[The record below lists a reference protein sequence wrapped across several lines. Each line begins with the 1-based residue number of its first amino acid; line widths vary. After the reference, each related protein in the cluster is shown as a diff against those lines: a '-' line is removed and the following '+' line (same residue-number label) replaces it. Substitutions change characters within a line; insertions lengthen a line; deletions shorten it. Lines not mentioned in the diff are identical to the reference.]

1 MSALARVV
9 RGGVARRK
17 VQTLVMALT
26 ALFAV
31 TASVMA
37 AGLLVASS
45 APFDHAFA
53 KQHGAHLVAAF
64 DGSKAR
70 PAQLDATAQA
80 PGVTAAAGPFPV
92 VTIHPESAGAN
103 DSASTDGILENVLP
117 PGIQLGPLTIVG
129 RANPGGAVDDLTMV
143 HGRWATGPDEIVI
156 ASDSSLPPTV
166 GLRIK
171 ATDAPGSPTLTVVGI
186 ARSVAKTADAW
197 ATPDEV
203 HALASPANLREFQM
217 LYRFANAQ
225 TDAAISADRRALT
238 AAVPSGALIGTQSYL
253 ATKKVADGNTAA
265 FVPFIA
271 AFGVLGLV
279 LAVLIIGIVVGGAV
293 GAAVRRIGVLKALGF
308 TPAQV
313 VRAYVAQA
321 LLPALLGILLGVLFG
336 NLLAVPV
343 LHGAES
349 TYGTASLSIPL
360 WVNVS
365 VPLLAAV
372 LVALAAVVPALRA
385 GRLRAAE
392 AIALGATPKT
402 NTHGRRMQRL
412 ASRLPLPRAI
422 SLGIANPLA
431 HPARSAATGGAVL
444 FGAIAITFAFGL
456 TSTLN
461 NVQHGRDLN
470 SAGQVVVRMMSLG
483 PNGPH
488 KVVKPQNAAQQGA
501 AQQGAPS
508 EADPNAVATAIA
520 SQPGTRG
527 FYGTTE
533 TSLAVS
539 GLANS
544 TDVIAYQGDSSWAT
558 HQMIE
563 GHWLTGK
570 GQAVLSSL
578 ALQSSGVHIGDEITV
593 SNGSRSAQL
602 HVVGEVFDL
611 HDSGIDVFTDAS
623 TFSAIGVAA
632 GADEFYVALKSGT
645 SVAGYLT
652 GLRPTLVSIGADAD
666 ANPENKSDVIE
677 TMDALIA
684 TLTIMLVAVAGLGV
698 LNAVVLETRDRT
710 HDLGVL
716 KSLGMTPR
724 QTIASVITSVV
735 GIGLLAGVIGVPLG
749 VALHHYVVPIMG
761 GSVATK
767 LPSVD
772 VAVYHAPILLALM
785 LGGVVIAVAGAVLPA
800 GWAAKVRTAT
810 ALRTE

>member
-9 RGGVARRK
+9 RGGVTRRK

-37 AGLLVASS
+37 AGLLVASN

-53 KQHGAHLVAAF
+53 KQHGPHLVAVF
-64 DGSKAR
+64 DGSKAT
-70 PAQLDATAQA
+70 PAKLDATKSAA
-80 PGVTAAAGPFPV
+80 GVTAAAGPYPV
-92 VTIHPESAGAN
+92 VTIHPESAGTNNGA
-103 DSASTDGILENVLP
+103 DVGGIPGGALP
-117 PGIQLGPLTIVG
+117 PGIQLGPLTIAG
-129 RANPGGAVDDLTMV
+129 RANPGGAVDDLTLV
-143 HGRWATGPDEIVI
+143 HGRWATKPDEIVI
-156 ASDSSLPPTV
+156 ASDSSLPAAI
-166 GLRIK
+166 GLQIK
-171 ATDAPGSPTLTVVGI
+171 ATDAPGSPTFTVVGV
-186 ARSVAKTADAW
+186 ARSVAQTADAW
-197 ATPDEV
+197 VIPDE
-203 HALASPANLREFQM
+203 ARTLASSANPLEFQM
-217 LYRFANAQ
+217 LYRFSSAQ
-225 TDAAISADRRALT
+225 TDDDISADRRALT
-238 AAVPSGALIGTQSYL
+238 AASPPGALTGTQSYL
-253 ATKKVADGNTAA
+253 ATKKVADANTAA

-279 LAVLIIGIVVGGAV
+279 LAVLIIGIVVSGAV
-293 GAAVRRIGVLKALGF
+293 GAAIRRIGVLKALGF

-321 LLPALLGILLGVLFG
+321 LLPALIGIALGVLFG

-343 LHGAES
+343 LHGAEG
-349 TYGTASLSIPL
+349 TYGTAGLSIPL
-360 WVNVS
+360 WVNVL

-372 LVALAAVVPALRA
+372 LVAIAAVVPALRA

-412 ASRLPLPRAI
+412 ASRLPFPRAI
-422 SLGIANPLA
+422 SLGLANPLA
-431 HPARSAATGGAVL
+431 RPARSAATGGAVL

-456 TSTLN
+456 TATLN
-461 NVQHGRDLN
+461 NVQQGRDLD
-470 SAGQVVVRMMSLG
+470 SAGQVIVRTESFG

-488 KVVKPQNAAQQGA
+488 KVVKQQSAPQQS
-501 AQQGAPS
+501 APQAVPTQ
-508 EADPNAVATAIA
+508 ADPNEVAAAIA
-520 SQPGTRG
+520 AQPGTRS

-533 TSLAVS
+533 ASLAVA
-539 GLANS
+539 GLANG

-563 GHWLTGK
+563 GHWLTAK

-578 ALQSSGVHIGDEITV
+578 ALQSSGLRVGDEITL
-593 SNGSRSAQL
+593 SNGGRSARLQ
-602 HVVGEVFDL
+602 VVGEVLDL
-611 HDSGIDVFTDAS
+611 HDSGIAVFTDTS
-623 TFSAIGVAA
+623 TFSAIGIPS
-632 GADEFYVALKSGT
+632 GPDDFHVALKDGT
-645 SVAGYLT
+645 SLAGYLE
-652 GLRPTLVSIGADAD
+652 GLKPGLLAIGADAD
-666 ANPENKSDVIE
+666 PNPANKSDVIE

-724 QTIASVITSVV
+724 QTIASVITSVA

-761 GSVATK
+761 RTVATK

-772 VAVYHAPILLALM
+772 VAVYHAPTLVALVF
-785 LGGVVIAVAGAVLPA
+785 GGLVIAVAGALLPA
-800 GWAAKVRTAT
+800 GWAAKIRTAT

>member
-1 MSALARVV
+1 MSALGRVV
-9 RGGVARRK
+9 RGGVTRRK

-26 ALFAV
+26 ALLAV

-37 AGLLVASS
+37 AGLLVASN

-53 KQHGAHLVAAF
+53 EQRGPHLTALF
-64 DGSKAR
+64 DGSKVT
-70 PAQLDATAQA
+70 PTQLDATTHGH
-80 PGVTAAAGPFPV
+80 GVTAAAGPYPV
-92 VTIHPESAGAN
+92 VTIHPETAGSIHSAG
-103 DSASTDGILENVLP
+103 DKGIPGGALP
-117 PGIQLGPLTIVG
+117 SGIMLGPLTIAG
-129 RANPGGAVDDLTMV
+129 RASTGGAVDDLTMV
-143 HGRWATGPDEIVI
+143 HGRWATKPDEIVI
-156 ASDSSLPPTV
+156 ASDSSLPPAL
-166 GLRIK
+166 GLHIK

-197 ATPDEV
+197 VTPDEAR
-203 HALASPANLREFQM
+203 ALASAENPLEFQM
-217 LYRFANAQ
+217 LYRFSNAK
-225 TDAAISADRRALT
+225 TDAGISADRRVLA
-238 AAVPSGALIGTQSYL
+238 AAVPPGALTGTQSYL
-253 ATKKVADGNTAA
+253 ATKKVADANAAA

-279 LAVLIIGIVVGGAV
+279 LAVLIIGIVVSGAV
-293 GAAVRRIGVLKALGF
+293 GAAIRRIGVLKALGF

-321 LLPALLGILLGVLFG
+321 LLPALIGIALGVLFG
-336 NLLAVPV
+336 NLLAIPV

-349 TYGTASLSIPL
+349 TYGTASLAIPL

-372 LVALAAVVPALRA
+372 LVAIAAVVPALRA

-392 AIALGATPKT
+392 AITLGGAPKA

-422 SLGIANPLA
+422 SLGLANPLA
-431 HPARSAATGGAVL
+431 RPARSAATGGAVL

-461 NVQHGRDLN
+461 NVQHGRDLD
-470 SAGQVVVRMMSLG
+470 SSGQVVVRTESFG
-483 PNGPH
+483 PNVPRKASGPQGGPTFIST
-488 KVVKPQNAAQQGA
+488 PQS
-501 AQQGAPS
+501 APIK
-508 EADPNAVATAIA
+508 ADPNAVAAAITA
-520 SQPGTRG
+520 QPGTRAY
-527 FYGTTE
+527 YGTTDA
-533 TSLAVS
+533 SLAVS
-539 GLANS
+539 GLSSS
-544 TDVIAYQGDSSWAT
+544 TDAIAYQGDSSWAT

-570 GQAVLSSL
+570 GQVVLSSL
-578 ALQSSGVHIGDEITV
+578 ALQSSGASIGDEITV

-602 HVVGEVFDL
+602 KVVGEVFDL
-611 HDSGIDVFTDAS
+611 HDSGIAVFTDTSA
-623 TFSAIGVAA
+623 FSAIGLTA
-632 GADEFYVALKSGT
+632 GADEFYVSLKSGT
-645 SVAGYLT
+645 SVAGYLA
-652 GLRPTLVSIGADAD
+652 GLKPALLSIGGEADP
-666 ANPENKSDVIE
+666 NPENKSDVIE

-724 QTIASVITSVV
+724 QTITSVITSVA
-735 GIGLLAGVIGVPLG
+735 GIGLLAGVVGVPLG

-761 GSVATK
+761 HTVATK

-772 VAVYHAPILLALM
+772 VAVYHAPMLVALVFAG
-785 LGGVVIAVAGAVLPA
+785 LVIAVAGALLPA
-800 GWAAKVRTAT
+800 GWAAKIRTAT